1 MAEPAVSPEL
11 LVTLTAALENL
22 RTACRLPSG
31 WKAVPSFRLTEK
43 GASLLVVWRPALA
56 SAAQKTK
63 TKNKRRSP
71 SSVRRSADRAAA
83 HKTRKGQ
90 QSAPPQQQL
99 RRSAPV
105 FNMPIPPTP
114 NSVPAAGQPAAEES
128 ERVGGRI
135 EGQSLPGPL
144 IVEDRM
150 VGLSGPTELADAAG
164 RGVKRVAV
172 ADERAEVRR
181 LCEGLFERWSNGRE
195 ESQHAF
201 SLRDQLDRLRGPG
214 TTRSLHGDW
223 TEDQAR
229 KSRQS

>member
-71 SSVRRSADRAAA
+71 SSVQRSADRAAA

-114 NSVPAAGQPAAEES
+114 NPVPAAGQPAAEES
-128 ERVGGRI
+128 ERVGSTRMEVTLPKRARI
-135 EGQSLPGPL
+135 GGSGSALPSQPGPEPDL
-144 IVEDRM
+144 LFPWPTTKGEWQRLVDESGQLL
-150 VGLSGPTELADAAG
+150 VGAWERGDQGHLFDAECRTLDSLAGEGFA
-164 RGVKRVAV
+164 
-172 ADERAEVRR
+172 RR
-181 LCEGLFERWSNGRE
+181 LIQDCESRVRQIDN
-195 ESQHAF
+195 
-201 SLRDQLDRLRGPG
+201 
-214 TTRSLHGDW
+214 HG
-223 TEDQAR
+223 
-229 KSRQS
+229 

>member
-43 GASLLVVWRPALA
+43 GASLLVVWRPTPA
-56 SAAQKTK
+56 SVAPR
-63 TKNKRRSP
+63 TKNNRRSP
-71 SSVRRSADRAAA
+71 SSRQRSADRAAA

-114 NSVPAAGQPAAEES
+114 NPVPAAGQPAAEER
-128 ERVGGRI
+128 ERVGSTRMEVTLSKRSRMDGS
-135 EGQSLPGPL
+135 GSALSSQPGPEPGL
-144 IVEDRM
+144 LSPWPTTKGEWQRLVDESGQLL
-150 VGLSGPTELADAAG
+150 VGAWERGDQGHLFDAECRTLDSLAGEGFA
-164 RGVKRVAV
+164 
-172 ADERAEVRR
+172 RR
-181 LCEGLFERWSNGRE
+181 LIQDCESRVRQIDN
-195 ESQHAF
+195 
-201 SLRDQLDRLRGPG
+201 
-214 TTRSLHGDW
+214 HG
-223 TEDQAR
+223 
-229 KSRQS
+229 